1 MKSLFASIL
10 SMFSV
15 GLADMGSSACMVVV
29 IDEPEMPK
37 SMLNK

>member
-15 GLADMGSSACMVVV
+15 GLADMGSSACALV
-29 IDEPEMPK
+29 ILDEPEMPESLIK
-37 SMLNK
+37 

>member
-15 GLADMGSSACMVVV
+15 GLADMGSSGCMVVV
-29 IDEPEMPK
+29 IDEPEMPESLIK
-37 SMLNK
+37 

>member
-15 GLADMGSSACMVVV
+15 GLADMGSNACVVLIV
-29 IDEPEMPK
+29 DEPEMPESLIK
-37 SMLNK
+37 

>member
-15 GLADMGSSACMVVV
+15 GLADMGSCACVFVV
-29 IDEPEMPK
+29 IDEPEMPESLIK
-37 SMLNK
+37 

>member
-15 GLADMGSSACMVVV
+15 GLADMGSNACMVLIV
-29 IDEPEMPK
+29 DEPEMPESLIK
-37 SMLNK
+37 

>member
-29 IDEPEMPK
+29 IDEPEMPESLIK
-37 SMLNK
+37 

>member
-15 GLADMGSSACMVVV
+15 GLANMGSSGCVVLFA
-29 IDEPEMPK
+29 DEPEIPESLIK
-37 SMLNK
+37 

>member
-15 GLADMGSSACMVVV
+15 GLANMGSNACVVLIV
-29 IDEPEMPK
+29 DEPEMPESLIK
-37 SMLNK
+37 

>member
-15 GLADMGSSACMVVV
+15 GLANMGSSGCVVLIV
-29 IDEPEMPK
+29 DEPEMPESLIK
-37 SMLNK
+37 